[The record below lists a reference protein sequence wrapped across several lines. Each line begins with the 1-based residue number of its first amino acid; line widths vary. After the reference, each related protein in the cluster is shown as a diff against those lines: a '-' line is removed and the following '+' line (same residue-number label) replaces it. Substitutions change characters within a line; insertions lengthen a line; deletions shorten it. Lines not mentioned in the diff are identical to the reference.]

1 MGYNTK
7 EHWETVY
14 QTKKLGEVSWHQ
26 EKPQTSLNLIAETGL
41 DKDGA
46 IIDIGAGDS
55 RMVDNLLALGF
66 KNMTMLD
73 VSPTAINRAK
83 KRVGNKSKN
92 VKWVVSDLRE
102 FETGDTY
109 DLWHDRAVLHFLTR
123 EEDINAY
130 VELVR
135 RLVKPDGHLIV
146 STFSLNG
153 PQKCSGLDV
162 RQYSEDSM
170 KKLFHDF
177 KHVKSF
183 EEKHVTPFGTVQN
196 FIYCVF
202 KKKEPIIGR

>member
-1 MGYNTK
+1 MEYNAK

-14 QTKKLGEVSWHQ
+14 QTKKPDEVSWYQ
-26 EKPQTSLNLIAETGL
+26 KKPQTALNLIAEL
-41 DKDGA
+41 NVDKNSA
-46 IIDIGAGDS
+46 IIDFGAGDS
-55 RMVDNLLALGF
+55 LLVDNLLALGF
-66 KNMTMLD
+66 KNITVLD
-73 VSPTAINRAK
+73 ISPTAINKAK
-83 KRVGNKSKN
+83 KRVGDKSAG

-102 FETGDTY
+102 FKTEDRY

-135 RLVKPDGHLIV
+135 RLVKPNGHLIV

-162 RQYSEDSM
+162 KQYSEDSM
-170 KKLFHDF
+170 KNLFHDF
-177 KHVKSF
+177 KHIKSF